1 MQKKSLNRNESQM
14 IITVATTEVKLDF
27 FTYISILKFLTPL
40 ETAEWMELALAC
52 FLQNENQHLK
62 ILNYGAE
69 SEKR

>member
-14 IITVATTEVKLDF
+14 IITEVKLDF

-52 FLQNENQHLK
+52 FLQNENRHLK